1 MDDRASQLDE
11 LIRELGTLCDLLA
24 RDSECQWRRHFV
36 SCLHQAQ
43 ALADNPLD
51 QQSLNLLSGSVMSVF
66 GGMGS
71 FNDYVPFK
79 QGRLIAG
86 MEALDE
92 ASGRV
97 YEAALALR
105 VIAVRD

>member
-1 MDDRASQLDE
+1 MEDRAAQLDE
-11 LIRELGTLCDLLA
+11 LTKELSALCDLLA
-24 RDSECQWRRHFV
+24 HDSECEWRRHFV
-36 SCLHQAQ
+36 FCLQQAE
-43 ALADNPLD
+43 ALAATPLD
-51 QQSLNLLSGSVMSVF
+51 QPSLNRLSGSVMSVF

-79 QGRLIAG
+79 HGRLIAG

-97 YEAALALR
+97 YQAGLALR
-105 VIAVRD
+105 VIAARD